1 MDCETIIAIVGIC
14 ASSVFAGVGLLFN
27 YFALNQNNKIAIS
40 TKLSE
45 ASKLLSNELLLQVR
59 LWKYYESES
68 REIELMSSNTN
79 KNPEALSQLIAISL
93 SRQAEIDKETEE
105 INQMFFNSKKLDLNK
120 IDHIISESYRL
131 KTKALHQ
138 LEFIKEQ
145 KIAPNNAS
153 QGDAFFVPPS
163 APLQSR
169 ACWRR

>member
-45 ASKLLSNELLLQVR
+45 ASKLLSDELLLQVR

-79 KNPEALSQLIAISL
+79 KKLEALSQLIAISL

-131 KTKALHQ
+131 K
-138 LEFIKEQ
+138 I
-145 KIAPNNAS
+145 
-153 QGDAFFVPPS
+153 G
-163 APLQSR
+163 R
-169 ACWRR
+169 AHV